1 MFKLWRAIAV
11 VALALSLMLP
21 AAPVAVAANDS
32 AESALWVSAANHS
45 IHDNLIGTPGG
56 QFRYYRFTYPGSNA
70 VVKIHLNWNPG
81 YQITGPA
88 FGFNLYGPG
97 GLVGEGVRGDD
108 VGAAS
113 TQNLTFVSG
122 TPGEYLV
129 QVYNY
134 TNGSSQDF
142 TIDFTGLGEAPAP
155 VTDNATPDRAVT
167 EKSQTLNRS
176 GSLVGSSSGA
186 FSFFDLDY
194 PGGDLPMTIS
204 VSYSPASQLSSD
216 LFGFNVY
223 RNGELVV
230 RATENSRSGDT
241 ATAMATISNVTPD
254 RYTLQITNYANGVNA
269 SYAVGVTGLTGSIV
283 EASGND
289 SGDRAVGLNA
299 GVNGGHGKLDGS
311 GAGSFA
317 YYSFNYQ
324 GNNERVGVVLSFT
337 PGLSTTGTGI
347 GFNIYGPDGYVS
359 SSIAG
364 AGRNANEGV
373 EYAHL
378 QSDRAGYYA
387 VQVFNYVPGINSD
400 YTVRVVGL
408 K

>member
-1 MFKLWRAIAV
+1 MAKLWRAIVAV
-11 VALALSLMLP
+11 VLALSLTV
-21 AAPVAVAANDS
+21 PVALAANDS
-32 AESALWVSAANHS
+32 ADSALWVSAANPS
-45 IHDNLIGTPGG
+45 IHDNLIGTSGG
-56 QFRYYRFTYPGSNA
+56 QFRYYRFSYAGSNA
-70 VVKIHLNWNPG
+70 AVKIHLNWNPG

-97 GLVGEGVRGDD
+97 GLVGQGVRGDD

-142 TIDFTGLGEAPAP
+142 TIVFDGLGAAPAP
-155 VTDNATPDRAVT
+155 VTDNTTPDRAIT
-167 EKSQTLNRS
+167 EQSQTLNRS
-176 GSLVGSSSGA
+176 GSLLGSSSGA

-204 VSYSPASQLSSD
+204 LSYSPASQLPSEV
-216 LFGFNVY
+216 FGFNLY
-223 RNGELVV
+223 HNGDLIA
-230 RATENSRSGDT
+230 RATESSRSGDT

-254 RYTLQITNYANGVNA
+254 RYTLQVFNYANGVNA

-283 EASGND
+283 EASGNSD
-289 SGDRAVGLNA
+289 GDHAIGLNA
-299 GVNGGHGKLDGS
+299 NVTGGHGKLAGS

-324 GNNERVGVVLSFT
+324 GNNERVGIVLSFT
-337 PGLSTTGTGI
+337 PGLNRVGTGI
-347 GFNIYGPDGYVS
+347 GFNIYGPDGFVS
-359 SSIAG
+359 SSIGG
-364 AGRNANEGV
+364 AGRNADESV
-373 EYAHL
+373 QYAHL

-387 VQVFNYVPGINSD
+387 VQVFNYVPGVD
-400 YTVRVVGL
+400 GEYTVRVVGL